1 MLHCVRAKL
10 WTLFYRDAYQLKW
23 KDIKEGHDGGLW
35 IMNSRHKSNSQMDI
49 SLLPKVIEIFLL
61 KEIADIYEIPNNLN
75 THKFLFF
82 FSKIVFKIF

>member
-35 IMNSRHKSNSQMDI
+35 IMNSRHKSNSQR
-49 SLLPKVIEIFLL
+49 IFLYYRRLL
-61 KEIADIYEIPNNLN
+61 K
-75 THKFLFF
+75 FF
-82 FSKIVFKIF
+82 

>member
-1 MLHCVRAKL
+1 MLHCVRVKL

-23 KDIKEGHDGGLW
+23 KDIKEGNDGGLW

-49 SLLPKVIEIFLL
+49 SLLPKVIEFFLI
-61 KEIADIYEIPNNLN
+61 KRNRRYIRN